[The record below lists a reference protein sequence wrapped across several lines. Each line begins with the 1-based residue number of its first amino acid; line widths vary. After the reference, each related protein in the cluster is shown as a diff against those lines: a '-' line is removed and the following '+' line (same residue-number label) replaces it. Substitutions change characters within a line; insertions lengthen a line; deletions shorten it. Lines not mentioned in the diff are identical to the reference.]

1 MQKIFSLIGLF
12 VFVGIAYLLSKDKKN
27 INWRGIVLTFIV
39 QLVVAFLMVKTP
51 LWKVVEVASGL
62 VEKFLSQAQYGLDF
76 VFGSLASDTFVFFI
90 GSLCPIVFVSGVI
103 GIIYHFGI
111 LQKIFIFI
119 GKYIAKIFDIDST
132 VVLNYVGNCIFGQT
146 DALMLSKSKLK
157 DASESII
164 FATMVGGFSSVSASV
179 IGLYSSMGAS
189 VEWILVSLP
198 LTVFSCIVLTQIV
211 MPTKYNGDDLVIEND
226 DKGENFIDTAMI
238 FATNGFK
245 RVIGITVALILFI
258 SLTYMINNI
267 LGAIFSGLTLEKIVG
282 IIFYPLALLMGVPMN
297 ELGLASQL
305 LASRFIMNE
314 VVAFGLPAYG
324 MLSETTKCFM
334 TVALMGFSGI
344 GSIAIML
351 GSYQAIAPNQTKVV
365 ARVGFKALVVATL
378 ATIMTGAL
386 VSLFL

>member
-12 VFVGIAYLLSKDKKN
+12 VFVGIAYLLSNDKKN
-27 INWRGIVLTFIV
+27 INWRGIILTFIV

-51 LWKVVEVASGL
+51 LWKVVKIASIL

-245 RVIGITVALILFI
+245 CVIGITVALILFI

-334 TVALMGFSGI
+334 TVALMGFSGL

-378 ATIMTGAL
+378 ATIMTGTS

>member
-245 RVIGITVALILFI
+245 CVVGITVALILFI

-334 TVALMGFSGI
+334 TVALMGFSGL

-378 ATIMTGAL
+378 ATIMTGTL
-386 VSLFL
+386 VALFL

>member
-12 VFVGIAYLLSKDKKN
+12 VFVGIAYLLNKDKKN

-51 LWKVVEVASGL
+51 LWKVVEIASRL

-245 RVIGITVALILFI
+245 CVVGITVALILFI

-351 GSYQAIAPNQTKVV
+351 GSYQDIAPNQTKVV